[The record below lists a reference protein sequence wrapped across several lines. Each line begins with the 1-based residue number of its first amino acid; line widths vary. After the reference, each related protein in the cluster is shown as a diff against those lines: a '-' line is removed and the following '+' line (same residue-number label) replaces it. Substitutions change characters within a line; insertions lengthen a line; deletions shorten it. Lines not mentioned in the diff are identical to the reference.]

1 MRNLL
6 LLIFSIISVTANA
19 QWPVYGQ
26 EYYWAYPNHTREMYD
41 KGFIVTFDF
50 EQTPGLAY
58 NSALLKVDING
69 NLLWKKV
76 MANQSKY
83 IQIRGICAQ
92 KDGGIVIS
100 GRTCLYDDYQDPF
113 IMKLNA
119 CMETEWCNIYNT
131 PGREDLAD
139 EIIFLPTENSCMVS
153 LGDATDNTEGRV
165 QLMKIDSTG
174 KTIWRNIYANNP
186 DLMGALPTCM
196 DYSAKDTSAVL
207 SAVIWAYEDSSGMY
221 CLQPYWSK
229 INARGDFKWE
239 RYHIPDSS
247 FTYGIERR
255 RPLFTNAGN
264 IIAPVSSY
272 YHSHLVNMDKEGNFK
287 WINTLY
293 QPDTAIT
300 SCINS
305 ASILHN
311 YIYLG
316 VQYFKTGYDDGI
328 GKGVLQKNDT
338 LGNLIREAVIPVDFT
353 TIISDIC
360 ATSDN
365 KLMITAVNDLDLLE
379 FMLIKYN
386 ENLEYDSI
394 NTQPITYDSLCPGG
408 ITSGTIEMSCN
419 VITGLGSQS
428 NKGLSTL
435 MLAPNPADEFT
446 IVYLPETIA
455 ANETQGMFNV
465 TTFRSEYVKGLT
477 MDVYDINGRQVY
489 ISPWPDNTKEQVL
502 STSDWRPGI
511 YLIRVYNHE
520 RVISTGKLM
529 VK

>member
-6 LLIFSIISVTANA
+6 LLLLSIISVTANA

-26 EYYWAYPNHTREMYD
+26 EYYDAEPVYIRETYD
-41 KGFIVTFDF
+41 KGFIVTFDYQ
-50 EQTPGLAY
+50 QTTISAF
-58 NSALLKVDING
+58 NSGFIKVDING
-69 NLLWKKV
+69 NFLWKKV

-83 IQIRGICAQ
+83 IQVRGICVQ
-92 KDGGIVIS
+92 KDGGIIIS

-113 IMKLNA
+113 ILKLNA

-139 EIIFLPTENSCMVS
+139 EIIYLPTENSCMVS
-153 LGDATDNTEGRV
+153 LCDATDNSEGRI

-174 KTIWRNIYANNP
+174 KTIWRNVYANNP
-186 DLMGALPTCM
+186 DLMSPLPINL
-196 DYSAKDTSAVL
+196 DYSANDASAVF
-207 SAVIWAYEDSSGMY
+207 SALLWAYEDSTGMY

-229 INARGDFKWE
+229 INTRGDFLWE

-247 FTYGIERR
+247 FTYGTVRQ
-255 RPLFTNAGN
+255 RPLFANDGN
-264 IIAPVSSY
+264 IIAPVNSY

-305 ASILHN
+305 ASILHD
-311 YIYLG
+311 YVYLG
-316 VQYFKTGYDDGI
+316 VQYFKTGVDPT

-338 LGNLIREAVIPVDFT
+338 LGNLVGEAVFPVDFT
-353 TIISDIC
+353 TIIADIC
-360 ATSDN
+360 ATTDN
-365 KLMITAVNDLDLLE
+365 KLMIAAVNDLDLME

-394 NTQPITYDSLCPGG
+394 YTRPITYDSLCPGG

-419 VITGLGSQS
+419 IITGLGSQT
-428 NKGLSTL
+428 KRGLSTL
-435 MLAPNPADEFT
+435 TLAPNPADEFT

-455 ANETQGMFNV
+455 ANEAQGVLNV
-465 TTFRSEYVKGLT
+465 TTYRSEYVKDLA

-489 ISPWPDNTKEQVL
+489 SNPWPDNTKEQVL
-502 STSDWRPGI
+502 STSDWKPGI
-511 YLIRVYNHE
+511 YMIRIYNHE
-520 RVISTGKLM
+520 HIISTGKLM